1 MCGFQ
6 HPGRLHA
13 QIRERAHARRTYE
26 DGGGA
31 VTAATL
37 ASAAGG
43 GSCEVTSADIHL
55 GLAEADRGSLSAY
68 GSDLLSS
75 PLPSS
80 ARSGSSQDT
89 TIVHRPCIDHACAC
103 ACTCTCTM
111 HIQAYTMHA
120 PCMHH
125 APCRTWL
132 TPPTWGN
139 HAASSPRPRSTAEA
153 GATAIAPPAAPPPAA
168 PLAAPPAASA
178 SPRVV
183 SAVPRAAARAVVR
196 ASSRGRPCSRSAS
209 RRRSSWDGSRA
220 GSETSSASIG
230 RMSHVAS
237 WPALVACL
245 PYACLPYACLPYAC
259 LPSWE
264 RHSLHPPPPGSGTVG
279 TVGSGWRRALWR
291 GGRIAS
297 SLTRGG
303 GTATGLGP
311 KVADSEVFGLQARKQ
326 AHPPAEGELA
336 RVPAHA
342 PRAQACVAAAPPP
355 RHVVRKPRRGGIQ
368 VIPRPLLSRPLLSQE
383 QRGVAVGG
391 GWGGQ
396 QPQQHACVARRDGQR
411 RSKAVQGLTR
421 LKSRYFAGPQ
431 SFIPEMSKPKTG
443 MALTN
448 ALPKSSPLRLKR
460 LPEGGGGF
468 GWSQSPGSHTLSSSQ
483 GGTSSERRGR
493 RGASSGG
500 PPSEQW
506 TQPPA

>member
-237 WPALVACL
+237 
-245 PYACLPYACLPYAC
+245 
-259 LPSWE
+259 
-264 RHSLHPPPPGSGTVG
+264 
-279 TVGSGWRRALWR
+279 
-291 GGRIAS
+291 
-297 SLTRGG
+297 
-303 GTATGLGP
+303 
-311 KVADSEVFGLQARKQ
+311 
-326 AHPPAEGELA
+326 
-336 RVPAHA
+336 
-342 PRAQACVAAAPPP
+342 
-355 RHVVRKPRRGGIQ
+355 
-368 VIPRPLLSRPLLSQE
+368 
-383 QRGVAVGG
+383 
-391 GWGGQ
+391 
-396 QPQQHACVARRDGQR
+396 
-411 RSKAVQGLTR
+411 
-421 LKSRYFAGPQ
+421 
-431 SFIPEMSKPKTG
+431 
-443 MALTN
+443 
-448 ALPKSSPLRLKR
+448 
-460 LPEGGGGF
+460 
-468 GWSQSPGSHTLSSSQ
+468 
-483 GGTSSERRGR
+483 
-493 RGASSGG
+493 
-500 PPSEQW
+500 
-506 TQPPA
+506 